1 MTRARR
7 WWFEVE
13 RENDAVFV
21 IFDYK
26 GKGPSKLI
34 PKKKNTPYSAV
45 RKLETYDDSTHA
57 DKDLVKI
64 VFSIPDEHP
73 CKLSRSSFTWNKS
86 EFSRKLRDFQ
96 TPVDFAEECNRLLKE
111 LRSKSTESGETST
124 SPCSSVSVSSNEE
137 LSDEEDDM
145 DVEEDCPSIEGNSLI
160 SHTPRKPGTKKRKRL
175 CEQAK
180 TLVIPSLTKRQKVQE
195 KVAQIDEETEAMK
208 RSIRNCHIVESSTQ
222 HIAVCLLILSIQG
235 SMAYGTQD

>member
-111 LRSKSTESGETST
+111 
-124 SPCSSVSVSSNEE
+124 PCF
-137 LSDEEDDM
+137 
-145 DVEEDCPSIEGNSLI
+145 PGNF
-160 SHTPRKPGTKKRKRL
+160 G
-175 CEQAK
+175 
-180 TLVIPSLTKRQKVQE
+180 QKVLKVE
-195 KVAQIDEETEAMK
+195 KPVHHLAVVCPYPAMK
-208 RSIRNCHIVESSTQ
+208 NYLMKRMIWMWRK
-222 HIAVCLLILSIQG
+222 IAQ
-235 SMAYGTQD
+235 A